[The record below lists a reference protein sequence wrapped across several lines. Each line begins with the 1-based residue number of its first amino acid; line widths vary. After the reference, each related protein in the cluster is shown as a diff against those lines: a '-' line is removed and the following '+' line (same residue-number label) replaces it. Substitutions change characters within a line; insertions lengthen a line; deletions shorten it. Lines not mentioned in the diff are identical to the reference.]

1 MLSQVAFP
9 KELQNEIDYQL
20 PASVNSYNVK
30 VVASNGSQ
38 FQTSTQTLTA
48 SSTLNLNGSNQN
60 IIFDIPAGQG
70 KSVFVDPRF
79 STLNFRVNYEIVNTP
94 SAAVVTTCQLR
105 SSAYAHF
112 DRTYT
117 QSQSGVLL
125 DDVNLVG
132 LVQDALIAL
141 EVDVAQRDALA
152 LMYGFQYESAG
163 SNSQNLNQGHK
174 VSAIDGSTLSAAA
187 SKYYSYSMPLLN
199 SLIGKG
205 AKKFFQIGATNKLQ
219 VVLQTA
225 AILPLTIVTGTSTTS
240 ATFRCT
246 VDNLFLSLQYVDIGQ
261 EGLKMLNKTGLQ
273 YYDGVTYRVSSG
285 TLAAGTNGAVSI
297 LSGIR
302 GSSVKALWTRFC
314 EAADLSTTYCV
325 NYIYDSK
332 MPVASSIAYNVN
344 GILNPSNP
352 IDLVRAPATAFSLLQ
367 ESNSSFNNYEFKSGL
382 VPANYLTYVASG
394 SSLPTDTDTNVSSST
409 SASSQQSQFHFGVNM
424 EKISKYGILDGQN
437 LNSGNTFLNMT
448 TAISNTKA
456 LTIFFIAKMDIVYIL
471 DTATGEV
478 SVRL

>member
-9 KELQNEIDYQL
+9 KELQNEIDFQL
-20 PASVNSYNVK
+20 PPSVNSYNVK

-38 FQTSTQTLTA
+38 FQSATQTLTA

-60 IIFDIPAGQG
+60 IIFDVPSGQG

-94 SAAVVTTCQLR
+94 SAAVITNCQLR
-105 SSAYAHF
+105 SSAMAHF

-132 LVQDALIAL
+132 LVQDALTSL

-152 LMYGFQYESAG
+152 LMYGFQYEGAAIASG
-163 SNSQNLNQGHK
+163 NVNQGHK
-174 VSAIDGSTLSAAA
+174 VSGIDSTTLAAA
-187 SKYYSYSMPLLN
+187 TSKYYSYSMPLLN

-219 VVLQTA
+219 VAFQTA
-225 AILPLTIVTGTSTTS
+225 AILPLTIVTGTATTA
-240 ATFRCT
+240 ATLRVT
-246 VDNLFLSLQYVDIGQ
+246 IDNIFLSLQYVDIGQ
-261 EGLKMLNKTGLQ
+261 DGLKMLNKTGLQ
-273 YYDGVTYRVSSG
+273 YYDGITYRVSSG
-285 TLAAGTNGAVSI
+285 TLSAGTNGAVSI

-314 EAADLSTTYCV
+314 EAATTTTAGCI

-352 IDLVRAPATAFSLLQ
+352 VDLVRAPATAFSLLQ

-382 VPANYLTYVASG
+382 VPANYLTYVTSG
-394 SSLPTDTDTNVSSST
+394 SALPNDTDANVTSST
-409 SASSQQSQFHFGVNM
+409 SAVTSQSQFHFGVNM

-448 TAISNTKA
+448 TSIANTST

>member
-9 KELQNEIDYQL
+9 KELQNEIDFQL

-30 VVASNGSQ
+30 VVPSNGSQ
-38 FQTSTQTLTA
+38 FQTATQTLTA

-60 IIFDIPAGQG
+60 IIFDVPCGQG

-94 SAAVVTTCQLR
+94 SAAVITNMQLR
-105 SSAYAHF
+105 SSAMAHF

-125 DDVNLVG
+125 DDVNLCG

-152 LMYGFQYESAG
+152 LMYGFQYESAA
-163 SNSQNLNQGHK
+163 SNSQNLNQGHII
-174 VSAIDGSTLSAAA
+174 SGINGSTLAAAA

-205 AKKFFQIGATNKLQ
+205 GKKFFQVGATNKLQ

-225 AILPLTIVTGTSTTS
+225 AVLPLSIVTGTVTTA
-240 ATFRCT
+240 ATFRVT
-246 VDNLFLSLQYVDIGQ
+246 IDNIFLSLQYVDIGQ
-261 EGLKMLNKTGLQ
+261 DGLKMLNKTGLQ

-285 TLAAGTNGAVSI
+285 TLSAGTTGAVSI

-314 EAADLSTTYCV
+314 SAATTTTAGCI

-332 MPVASSIAYNVN
+332 MPVANSISYNVN
-344 GILNPSNP
+344 GVLNPSNP

-382 VPANYLTYVASG
+382 VPANYLVYVESG
-394 SSLPTDTDTNVSSST
+394 SSLPTDADTNISSST
-409 SASSQQSQFHFGVNM
+409 SAVTQQSQFHFGVNM

-448 TAISNTKA
+448 TSIANTNT